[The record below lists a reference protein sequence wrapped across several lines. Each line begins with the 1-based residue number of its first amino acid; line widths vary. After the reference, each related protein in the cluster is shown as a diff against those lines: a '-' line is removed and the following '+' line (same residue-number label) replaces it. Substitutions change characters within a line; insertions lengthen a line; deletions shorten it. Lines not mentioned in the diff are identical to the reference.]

1 MYNLHCQCYFDRQV
15 SVCFQGQRS
24 TVFFKPKQ
32 SLHYTQFAGLK
43 SLTSQLFLKIKSHS
57 DLIIK
62 LLPLFAFVV
71 PLAILYFLNLPG
83 PNLAPSSQYSFQLMW
98 KGRTFQLF
106 FVWLIALEFI
116 LSWET
121 IKTKITKHNKAGLI
135 AVAIALLLPTFY
147 VISEYSFGLNSAI
160 SSTSFQSG
168 ITFYYLMPLAV
179 EYLVFSVLFGLITF
193 LCFGK
198 KGLRGFALPALFA
211 AIVGIIYTIDNVF
224 PYGKFTPFQLLVP
237 TTAGLAGFVLR
248 LMGYAVLPGTENG
261 MPTLQVTGSVGTTTT
276 FAIAWPCAGIESLLI
291 YTAVAALFLQRIP
304 LSWKAKIGLFT
315 IGAAVTYCINVL
327 RIASLFIIGTQNF
340 GNINAPAVQD
350 FHFYYGPLFS
360 LVWIVSYP
368 LIIMVSLGLMRKN
381 KKEKVDSNKEKTMK
395 PQPKQLSPV

>member
-1 MYNLHCQCYFDRQV
+1 M
-15 SVCFQGQRS
+15 
-24 TVFFKPKQ
+24 FFKPKLSLLCTQ
-32 SLHYTQFAGLK
+32 SAGLNL
-43 SLTSQLFLKIKSHS
+43 LTSQLFLKIRSHS

-71 PLAILYFLNLPG
+71 PLAGLYLLNLPDPYLG
-83 PNLAPSSQYSFQLMW
+83 PSSQYSFQLMW

-116 LSWET
+116 LNWET
-121 IKTKITKHNKAGLI
+121 IKTKLTKQNKPGLI
-135 AVAIALLLPTFY
+135 AVGIALLLPTFY
-147 VISEYSFGLNSAI
+147 VISEYFFGLNAAIASA
-160 SSTSFQSG
+160 SSQIG
-168 ITFYYLMPLAV
+168 VTFYNSMPIAL
-179 EYLVFSVLFGLITF
+179 EYLVFSVLFGLIAV

-237 TTAGLAGFVLR
+237 TTANLAGFVLR

-261 MPTLQVTGSVGTTTT
+261 MPTLQVTGGVGTTTT

-291 YTAVAALFLQRIP
+291 YTAVAALFLQRMP
-304 LSWKAKIGLFT
+304 LSWKAKVGLFAV
-315 IGAAVTYCINVL
+315 GAGVTYCINVL

-340 GNINAPAVQD
+340 GNINAQPVQN

-360 LVWIVSYP
+360 LAWIVSYP
-368 LIIMVSLGLMRKN
+368 LIIMISLSLRQKN
-381 KKEKVDSNKEKTMK
+381 KKKVTVTEERTTKL
-395 PQPKQLSPV
+395 QPTQLGPV